1 MAENRIVTLNDLVLE
16 YIKKNKS
23 TRVNIICGSK
33 ILCLSNERTSVMNYL
48 SYGVTDRYIVAYL
61 TNLHEQCKVRVTG
74 LYDRVEK
81 RMVQVTKE
89 NREFIKN
96 TLVSKQSFHLSVVL
110 EYLNYCKIDAATE
123 EEAQALEDFLT
134 SKRKISREEIEA
146 WILKSYP
153 MLKKYMGLTKTLKVE
168 RYLTVLQEVE
178 GEDLYFYA
186 MPITF

>member
-1 MAENRIVTLNDLVLE
+1 MADTKVCELKDVALELIRKNKTTRINIVTAD
-16 YIKKNKS
+16 KK
-23 TRVNIICGSK
+23 
-33 ILCLSNERTSVMNYL
+33 LCLSYERTSMMNYL
-48 SYGVTDRYIVAYL
+48 SYGVTDRYIVAYF
-61 TNLHEQCKVRVTG
+61 TDLHEHCKVRVTG

-123 EEAQALEDFLT
+123 EEAQALEDYLT
-134 SKRKISREEIEA
+134 SKREIPREEIEA
-146 WILKSYP
+146 WIFKSYP
-153 MLKKYMGLTKTLKVE
+153 MLRKYTGQTKTLKVE
-168 RYLTVLQEVE
+168 RYLAVLQEVE